1 MLTFK
6 QFMSENSDYRGEHT
20 APDKDSG
27 APGHDVT
34 ANGVYPK
41 DVYSHNGFR
50 YYGDQGNDY
59 DREAFSKMQRMKDN
73 PDDKVWIYRAIP
85 KSVHKEALK
94 TETPLKHMIRPGDWV
109 AISKDYAREHGEGA
123 LKGDYHIAS
132 MRVPAKHIFTNG
144 DSHHEWGYDPS

>member
-1 MLTFK
+1 MKKFRQYIK
-6 QFMSENSDYRGEHT
+6 ESSDYRGEHT
-20 APDKDSG
+20 APDKNSG

-34 ANGVYPK
+34 ANGIYPK

-59 DREAFSKMQRMKDN
+59 DHKSFSKMQSMKDK
-73 PDDKVWIYRAIP
+73 PDEKVWIHRAVP

-94 TETPLKHMIRPGDWV
+94 KEAPLRHMIRPGDWV
-109 AISKDYAREHGEGA
+109 SISKEYAKEHGESV

-132 MRVPAKHIFTNG
+132 MRVPARHIYTNG

>member
-1 MLTFK
+1 MLTFR
-6 QFMSENSDYRGEHT
+6 QFVTEESEYRGQHE
-20 APDKDSG
+20 APDKESG
-27 APGHDVT
+27 APLHDVT
-34 ANGVYPK
+34 LNGVYPK

-50 YYGDQGNDY
+50 YYGDYGNDY
-59 DREAFSKMQRMKDN
+59 DREAFSKMQRMKDK
-73 PDDKVWIYRAIP
+73 PDEKVWIHRAVP

-109 AISKDYAREHGEGA
+109 TISKDYAKEHGEAA

-144 DSHHEWGYDPS
+144 DSHLEWGYDPS